1 MLRVVFFGT
10 PRFAVPTL
18 RALLE
23 SRHRVVGV
31 VSQPDR
37 PRGRGQVLQPTP
49 VKAVALEAGLPVL
62 QPTRLKAEET
72 LAEVRALGADL
83 GVVAAYGRILP
94 DALLALPPRGLVN
107 VHASLLPAWRGAAP
121 IHRAVM
127 AGDSETGVTI
137 MRVVAELDAG
147 AMLARAR
154 TPIGPDETSAQL
166 ESRLAELGAALL
178 VETLDPL
185 EAGTLVEEPQDASRA
200 TYAARLTREESPIDW
215 SKPAGEI
222 HNRVRGLQPW
232 PTTVCVISGRR
243 VAVLASRPEPDAMA
257 AGALDPGT
265 VIEARAERLVVAC
278 GRGSALALL
287 ILQPEGRRTMNTR
300 EFLSGHR
307 VVPGTRCT
315 APPA

>member
-1 MLRVVFFGT
+1 
-10 PRFAVPTL
+10 
-18 RALLE
+18 
-23 SRHRVVGV
+23 
-31 VSQPDR
+31 
-37 PRGRGQVLQPTP
+37 
-49 VKAVALEAGLPVL
+49 VL

-94 DALLALPPRGLVN
+94 DTLLAVPPRGLVN

-154 TPIGPDETSAQL
+154 IPIGPDETSALL
-166 ESRLAELGAALL
+166 EARLAELGAALL

-200 TYAARLTREESPIDW
+200 TYAARLTRDESPIDW

-232 PTTVCVISGRR
+232 PTAVCAIAGRR
-243 VAVLASRPEPDAMA
+243 ITVLASRPEPEPT
-257 AGALDPGT
+257 AGGGLAPGT
-265 VIEARAERLVVAC
+265 VVEARADRLVVAC
-278 GRGSALALL
+278 GQGSALAL
-287 ILQPEGRRTMNTR
+287 ITLQPEGRRAMNTR

-307 VVPGTRCT
+307 ILPGTRCT